1 MIFYLYK
8 HFSMYISQTY
18 SIYTYT
24 CIYRNTGLIFFYFF
38 NASIASIIGI
48 TQNYDRTTNSIY
60 NDNNDG
66 NTTNDKFVYNKHI
79 IIYGKIVYI
88 LYEVT
93 ISTAFLIT
101 VLDYTLLHGSFSFS
115 NMSEHFL
122 TTIGTLQVPILIPVL
137 YVYTLYTMLLYCV

>member
-1 MIFYLYK
+1 
-8 HFSMYISQTY
+8 MY
-18 SIYTYT
+18 
-24 CIYRNTGLIFFYFF
+24 IYRNTGLIFFYFF

-48 TQNYDRTTNSIY
+48 TQNYDRNTNTY
-60 NDNNDG
+60 NNNDNNNEED
-66 NTTNDKFVYNKHI
+66 TNNKSVYNNYI
-79 IIYGKIVYI
+79 ILYGKMVYI

-101 VLDYTLLHGSFSFS
+101 VLDYTLLKGSFSFS